1 MGFAYGR
8 ALQDCPDLDN
18 EKILHYLHPAL
29 FLNMTQTNTVQSA
42 LEKLSQRK
50 TTYRTRP
57 VEVRV
62 EFADHEQ
69 LIETLEGPVVCHPG
83 DAIVTGSRA
92 ERWPQSRGGFS
103 EKYEPVQGHKAD
115 ADGCFTK
122 RIKTKEAAQI
132 HEPFT
137 VELSNGRGSL
147 TGKPGDWCVWNSSED
162 LFIVAR
168 DIFPELYEPETVTVY
183 VELAKE
189 LTNEEMRSALQVIH
203 SLDAMLPHSNI
214 VYSKESSETSS
225 GYPIWFRFV
234 QSVSGNTTIVRS
246 VLELPI
252 GSLTSDT
259 SRGVMLGYLKNATT
273 KESVPA
279 FSLQKFLRL
288 FKSGERAEAHKTDES
303 KKKDAIES
311 AQRVIAWQLAA
322 VENFNAELKSNWS
335 KQFQYPFVENR
346 DVAVEP
352 YGLKKAYR
360 IGEIA
365 DDLAKAYQEKWQK
378 LVFATTND
386 IADKPTIKRLQGLHS
401 TLVTLGI
408 FAAVMLAAFSE
419 LGGTCDR
426 SDPWGFEFCASD
438 AWRHWAKPVLFFSY
452 FAALSFAWIRYV
464 KAKTGK
470 WEVQHQDFRLL
481 AECIRVLHVR
491 TLLGKPACVGSDL
504 PLAVPTDSGWVRLA
518 LQSIYFDAKH
528 GGLQNSCDDMTK
540 VNLAIRTFVSPQIT
554 YSETKLLVRRE
565 QAAKKLT
572 SVSHLG
578 LNFFIAVLFI
588 IAANVVAEAFFHRAF
603 LTPMMD
609 HVALISLVLGL
620 GTWGGMRKVIDSLGL
635 EQEIQRGKL
644 VLSYLATAENAG
656 TNDVITE
663 AADYFLD
670 DQSHWHALHRSKPIE
685 AVTGG

>member
-1 MGFAYGR
+1 M
-8 ALQDCPDLDN
+8 
-18 EKILHYLHPAL
+18 
-29 FLNMTQTNTVQSA
+29 QSA

-57 VEVRV
+57 VEVSV

-69 LIETLEGPVVCHPG
+69 LIETLEGSVACHPG

-92 ERWPQSRGGFS
+92 ERWPQSKRGFS
-103 EKYEPVQGHKAD
+103 EKYEPVQGQDSD
-115 ADGCFTK
+115 ADGRFTK

-132 HEPFT
+132 HELFT

-168 DIFPELYEPETVTVY
+168 DIFPELYEPETVIVY
-183 VELAKE
+183 VELGKD
-189 LTNEEMRSALQVIH
+189 LIDEEKRSALQMIH
-203 SLDAMLPHSNI
+203 FLDVSLPHTSI
-214 VYSKESSETSS
+214 VYSEESSETSGS
-225 GYPIWFRFV
+225 YPIWFRLV
-234 QSVSGNTTIVRS
+234 QSVSGNIKIVPS
-246 VLELPI
+246 VLTLSI
-252 GSLTSDT
+252 GSLTSDR
-259 SRGVMLGYLKNATT
+259 SRNVMLGYLKNATM
-273 KESVPA
+273 KESVLA
-279 FSLQKFLRL
+279 FSLRKFLKL
-288 FKSGERAEAHKTDES
+288 VKPGERADAHETDES
-303 KKKDAIES
+303 KKLDAIEKS
-311 AQRVIAWQLAA
+311 AQRVIVWQLAA
-322 VENFNAELKSNWS
+322 VENLNAELKSNWS

-346 DVAVEP
+346 DVAIEP

-360 IGEIA
+360 IGEIS

-386 IADKPTIKRLQGLHS
+386 IAGKPMIKRLQSLHS
-401 TLVTLGI
+401 NLVTLGI
-408 FAAVMLAAFSE
+408 FAAVTLAAFSE
-419 LGGTCDR
+419 LGGKCDPN
-426 SDPWGFEFCASD
+426 DPWGFEFCASD
-438 AWRHWAKPVLFFSY
+438 AWERWAKPVLFFSY

-464 KAKTGK
+464 KAKAGK
-470 WEVQHQDFRLL
+470 WEVRHQDFRLL

-504 PLAVPTDSGWVRLA
+504 PLAEPTDSGWVRLA
-518 LQSIYFDAKH
+518 LRSIYFDAKH
-528 GGLQNSCDDMTK
+528 GGLQNSCDDETK
-540 VNLAIRTFVSPQIT
+540 VNLALRTFVSPQIT
-554 YSETKLLVRRE
+554 YNETKLLVRRV
-565 QAAKKLT
+565 QAANKLI

-578 LNFFIAVLFI
+578 LNFFIGVLSIVAV
-588 IAANVVAEAFFHRAF
+588 NVVAEVFFHRAF
-603 LTPMMD
+603 LSPMME
-609 HVALISLVLGL
+609 HIALISLVLGL

-656 TNDVITE
+656 TNDVIAA

-670 DQSHWHALHRSKPIE
+670 DQSHWHALHRSKPVE